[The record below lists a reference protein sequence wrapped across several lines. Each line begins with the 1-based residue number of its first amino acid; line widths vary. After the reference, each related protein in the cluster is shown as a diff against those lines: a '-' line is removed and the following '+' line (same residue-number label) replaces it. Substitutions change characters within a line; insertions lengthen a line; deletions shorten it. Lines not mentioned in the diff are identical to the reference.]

1 MCYVA
6 NSVTRLGDLLDIGKH
21 FKAHGNNNFAQSAN
35 TFLAIFVNLSKS
47 FILLEKSFLGNFYRH
62 LAIFYWSHWL
72 PNDYGNLAE

>member
-1 MCYVA
+1 MWYVA
-6 NSVTRLGDLLDIGKH
+6 NSVTRLGDLLDIGKL
-21 FKAHGNNNFAQSAN
+21 FKAHGNNNFAQS
-35 TFLAIFVNLSKS
+35 AIFVNLSKS